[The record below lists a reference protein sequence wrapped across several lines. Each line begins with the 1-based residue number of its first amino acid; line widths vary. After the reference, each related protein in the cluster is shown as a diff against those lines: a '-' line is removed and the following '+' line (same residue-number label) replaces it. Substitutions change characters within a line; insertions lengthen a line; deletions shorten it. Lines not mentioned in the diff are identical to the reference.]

1 MTAGREAFDLFHPVC
16 RYHFR
21 KYFAKRWSDIGWWKL
36 VYSDTINRVCTKR
49 PQAMKTAIEQVREY
63 MEHKPHCMMIHP
75 DGHRCD
81 CGYDAALTSLKSLE
95 GQGWISVDERLP
107 IKEKWV
113 IVIAD
118 GAMNCAW
125 YDEQRGWHNGFNERP
140 RNIRIEDITH
150 WQPLPSAPALTK
162 SANP

>member
-1 MTAGREAFDLFHPVC
+1 
-16 RYHFR
+16 
-21 KYFAKRWSDIGWWKL
+21 
-36 VYSDTINRVCTKR
+36 
-49 PQAMKTAIEQVREY
+49 MKTAIDTIREALEMY
-63 MEHKPHCMMIHP
+63 SDAEGCEIDDDGIETVEDGSMAHKMFL
-75 DGHRCD
+75 
-81 CGYDAALTSLKSLE
+81 ALTSLKSLE